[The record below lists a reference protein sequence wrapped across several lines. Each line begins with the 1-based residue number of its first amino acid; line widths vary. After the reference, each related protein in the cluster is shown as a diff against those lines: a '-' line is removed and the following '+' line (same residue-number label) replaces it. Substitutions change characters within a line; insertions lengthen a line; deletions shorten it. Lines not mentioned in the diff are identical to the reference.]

1 MICLRARFDS
11 RMTGAIKG
19 GLRAGARGGAGPAE
33 EKIMKADAASFDDEL
48 DELEDFDEEDGEEE
62 RGLSGLVVLLMGVV
76 MLGAL
81 ASVVWIAYQF
91 GLKDGAQREA
101 GTPYVTADPEP
112 LKIENQVAGE
122 AGTAREVYDAVSGA
136 GTEPV
141 EVLAEGPEE
150 PVIRNP
156 ADPIG
161 AIVSGETAGLADDAV
176 ADRIAELARED
187 EAQARQPPAQAAQP
201 AAEPKAENKP
211 AVTPATPANAVKPAP
226 VAPAGDAQSGTHLVQ
241 VGAFRSEGEADGQW
255 SKMQG
260 KLGAFLDGKAK
271 DVEVADLGAKG
282 VYYRLRV
289 GPFASA
295 DAAKT
300 WCAGLKERGTDCLIK
315 AK

>member
-1 MICLRARFDS
+1 
-11 RMTGAIKG
+11 MTTA
-19 GLRAGARGGAGPAE
+19 A
-33 EKIMKADAASFDDEL
+33 KAAAFDDEI
-48 DELEDFDEEDGEEE
+48 DELEDFEDEDGEDE
-62 RGLSGLVVLLMGVV
+62 RGLSGLLVLLMGIV

-91 GLKDGAQREA
+91 GLKDGAQRES

-122 AGTAREVYDAVSGA
+122 VGAAREVYDAVSGA
-136 GTEPV
+136 ATEPV
-141 EVLAEGPEE
+141 EVIAAGPEE

-161 AIVSGETAGLADDAV
+161 EIVAGDTTGLADDAV

-187 EAQARQPPAQAAQP
+187 EALSNQPPATSAQP
-201 AAEPKAENKP
+201 IAAPG
-211 AVTPATPANAVKPAP
+211 NAL
-226 VAPAGDAQSGTHLVQ
+226 SGTHLVQ
-241 VGAFRSEGEADGQW
+241 VGAFRSQGEADGHW

-260 KLGAFLDGKAK
+260 KHGGFLDGKAK

-295 DAAKT
+295 EAAKT
-300 WCAGLKERGTDCLIK
+300 WCADLKERGTDCLIK

>member
-1 MICLRARFDS
+1 
-11 RMTGAIKG
+11 MTT
-19 GLRAGARGGAGPAE
+19 
-33 EKIMKADAASFDDEL
+33 AAKTAAFDDEI
-48 DELEDFDEEDGEEE
+48 DELEDFEDEDGEDE
-62 RGLSGLVVLLMGVV
+62 RGLSGLLVLLMGIV

-122 AGTAREVYDAVSGA
+122 AGTAREVYDAVTGA
-136 GTEPV
+136 ATEPV

-150 PVIRNP
+150 PVVRDA

-187 EAQARQPPAQAAQP
+187 EALAKQPPAEAAQP
-201 AAEPKAENKP
+201 KVEPKP

-226 VAPAGDAQSGTHLVQ
+226 VAAAGDALSGTHLVQ
-241 VGAFRSEGEADGQW
+241 VGAFRSQGEADAQW

-271 DVEVADLGAKG
+271 DVEVADLGDKG
-282 VYYRLRV
+282 TYYRLRV

>member
-1 MICLRARFDS
+1 
-11 RMTGAIKG
+11 MTTA
-19 GLRAGARGGAGPAE
+19 A
-33 EKIMKADAASFDDEL
+33 KAAAFDDEI
-48 DELEDFDEEDGEEE
+48 DELEDFEDEDGEDE
-62 RGLSGLVVLLMGVV
+62 RGLSGLLVLLMGIV

-91 GLKDGAQREA
+91 GLKDGAQRES

-122 AGTAREVYDAVSGA
+122 VGAAREVYDAVSGA
-136 GTEPV
+136 ETEPV
-141 EVLAEGPEE
+141 EVIAAGPEE

-161 AIVSGETAGLADDAV
+161 EIVAGDTTGLADDAV

-187 EAQARQPPAQAAQP
+187 EALSNQPPATSAQP
-201 AAEPKAENKP
+201 IAAPKVEPKP
-211 AVTPATPANAVKPAP
+211 AVTPATPVNAVSPTP
-226 VAPAGDAQSGTHLVQ
+226 VAAAGNALSGTHLVQ
-241 VGAFRSEGEADGQW
+241 VGAFRSQGEADGHW

-260 KLGAFLDGKAK
+260 KHGGFLDGKAK

-295 DAAKT
+295 EAAKT
-300 WCAGLKERGTDCLIK
+300 WCADLKERGTDCLIK

>member
-1 MICLRARFDS
+1 
-11 RMTGAIKG
+11 MTTA
-19 GLRAGARGGAGPAE
+19 A
-33 EKIMKADAASFDDEL
+33 KAAAFDDEI
-48 DELEDFDEEDGEEE
+48 DELEDFDDEDGEDE
-62 RGLSGLVVLLMGVV
+62 RGLSGLLVLLMGIV

-112 LKIENQVAGE
+112 LKIENEVAGE
-122 AGTAREVYDAVSGA
+122 ASSVREVYDAVSGA
-136 GTEPV
+136 ATEPV
-141 EVLAEGPEE
+141 EVLAAGPEE
-150 PVIRNP
+150 PVVRNP

-187 EAQARQPPAQAAQP
+187 EALADQPPAQSAQP
-201 AAEPKAENKP
+201 AAEPKVDPKP
-211 AVTPATPANAVKPAP
+211 AAAPATPASVTKPAP
-226 VAPAGDAQSGTHLVQ
+226 AASAGDALSGTHLVQ
-241 VGAFRSEGEADGQW
+241 VGAFRSQGEADGQW

-260 KLGAFLDGKAK
+260 KHGAFLDGKAK

-282 VYYRLRV
+282 TYYRLRV